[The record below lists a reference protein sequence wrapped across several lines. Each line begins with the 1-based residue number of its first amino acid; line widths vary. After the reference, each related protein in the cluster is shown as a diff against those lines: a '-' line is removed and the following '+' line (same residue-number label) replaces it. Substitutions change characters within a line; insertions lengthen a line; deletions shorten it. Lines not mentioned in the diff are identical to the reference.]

1 MKADLE
7 TKLKVEGDYSS
18 EKEIEF
24 LEKNVV
30 FVQDEILKSVQVLL
44 KNNSYLSE
52 LDIKWIGELEAHH
65 KSTPRSMA
73 NFQQ

>member
-1 MKADLE
+1 M
-7 TKLKVEGDYSS
+7 KVEGDYSS

-52 LDIKWIGELEAHH
+52 LDIKWIDELEAHR

-73 NFQQ
+73 NFQK